1 MEWFDERLHEGW
13 RQGMRIREVVFREQ
27 TELQDLLIFDSF
39 DWGRVLALD
48 GVVQTTTG
56 DEFCYHEMI
65 THVPMMAHGQPQE
78 VLIIGGGD
86 GGCLREALKHP
97 GVRRVTQV
105 EIDPGVIALCRRWL
119 PSISDG
125 AFDHAK
131 AQVVIA
137 DGARF
142 AAESGERFDVVI
154 VDSTDPIGP
163 GAVLFTEQFYR
174 ACRRLLNPGGILV
187 TQCGNPS
194 IKPQELMDTQAAQRT
209 AGFTLVDYFL
219 TVVPTYIGG
228 AMALGFASD
237 DSAARVLE
245 AEVLR
250 ARGAP
255 AGLRYWT
262 PEIHVAAFAH
272 PAWMIDRVGH

>member
-1 MEWFDERLHEGW
+1 MEWFEERLHENW
-13 RQGMRIREVVFREQ
+13 RQGIRIMQVVFHEQ
-27 TELQDLLIFDSF
+27 TELQDLLIFDSHE
-39 DWGRVLALD
+39 WGRVLALD
-48 GVVQTTTG
+48 GIVQTTTG

-65 THVPMMAHGQPQE
+65 THVPLMAHGGPRE

-86 GGCLREALKHP
+86 GGCLREALKHR
-97 GVRRVTQV
+97 GVARVTQV
-105 EIDPGVIALCRRWL
+105 EIDPGVIELCRKWL

-125 AFDHAK
+125 AFDHPK
-131 AQVVIA
+131 ARVMIA

-142 AAESGERFDVVI
+142 VAETRERFDVVI

-163 GAVLFTEQFYR
+163 GAVLFTEEFYR
-174 ACRRLLNPGGILV
+174 GCRRILNPGGILA

-194 IKPQELMDTQAAQRT
+194 IKPGELVDTQARQRA
-209 AGFTLVDYFL
+209 AGFALVDYYL
-219 TVVPTYIGG
+219 PVVPTYIGG

-237 DSAARVLE
+237 DSGTRVKD

-250 ARGAP
+250 ARGVP
-255 AGLRYWT
+255 PGLRYWT

-272 PAWMIDRVGH
+272 PAWMIERVGH